1 MRKKWLGGA
10 AALLLAALVA
20 AGTWAYFTAD
30 THVTNVI
37 TTGRIDITLHE
48 ETTNGQPFPENGIT
62 GVMPGTSKD
71 KKVTVTNDGTSP
83 AWVRAR
89 VAIRVVAADG
99 TTPLDADQVS
109 VDYKDGWLF
118 AKRDG
123 ENEGYYY
130 YKLPL
135 DVGNTTTPLFEK
147 VQFEAT
153 MPNSYQGC
161 TVKVD
166 VYVQA
171 VQVAH
176 NNSYIPSEGEEAV
189 TLTKL
194 ETAEQALAIRG
205 WSDSK
210 APERPA
216 PAPDPAPGEGETE
229 ETPTEPGEGG
239 GEGGSEVV
247 PEPAE

>member
-20 AGTWAYFTAD
+20 AGTWAYFTAN

-83 AWVRAR
+83 AWVRAQ
-89 VAIRVVAADG
+89 VEIKVENPDKQS
-99 TTPLDADQVS
+99 LDAKLVS
-109 VDYKDGWLF
+109 VDYNESDWIKATD
-118 AKRDG
+118 
-123 ENEGYYY
+123 ENGNTYYY
-130 YKLPL
+130 YTKPL
-135 DVGNTTTPLFEK
+135 DVGKTTDELFTQ
-147 VQFEAT
+147 VTFDPT
-153 MPNSYQGC
+153 MPNAYQNC
-161 TVKVD
+161 KVYVD

-176 NNSYIPSEGEEAV
+176 NDSYIPSEGAEAV
-189 TLTKL
+189 TLTEL
-194 ETAEQALAIRG
+194 TTAEQALAIGG

-210 APERPA
+210 APERDATLTPVT
-216 PAPDPAPGEGETE
+216 DPA
-229 ETPTEPGEGG
+229 PGEGG

-247 PEPAE
+247 PEQ

>member
-99 TTPLDADQVS
+99 NTPLDADQVS
-109 VDYKDGWLF
+109 VDYKNGWL
-118 AKRDG
+118 DG
-123 ENEGYYY
+123 GDGYYY
-130 YKLPL
+130 YKQPL
-135 DVGNTTTPLFEK
+135 AVGAETTPLFEK
-147 VQFEAT
+147 VKFEAT

-171 VQVAH
+171 VQEVH
-176 NNSYIPSEGEEAV
+176 NNSYIPSKGAEAV
-189 TLTKL
+189 TLTEL
-194 ETAEQALAIRG
+194 TTAEQALAIRG

-210 APERPA
+210 APERDATLTPVT
-216 PAPDPAPGEGETE
+216 DPA
-229 ETPTEPGEGG
+229 PGEGG

-247 PEPAE
+247 PEQ

>member
-20 AGTWAYFTAD
+20 AGTWAYFAAS

-37 TTGRIDITLHE
+37 TTGKIDITLHE
-48 ETTNGQPFPENGIT
+48 ETTNGQPFPAGGIT

-71 KKVTVTNDGTSP
+71 KKVTVENKGTSP

-89 VAIRVVAADG
+89 VTISVVAADG
-99 TTPLDADQVS
+99 KTSLDAGQVS

-130 YKLPL
+130 YKKPL

-147 VQFEAT
+147 VAFAAT
-153 MPNSYQGC
+153 MPNEYQGC

-171 VQVAH
+171 VQEVH
-176 NNSYIPSEGEEAV
+176 NNSYIPSKGAEAV
-189 TLTKL
+189 TLTEL
-194 ETAEQALAIRG
+194 TTEEQALAIGG
-205 WSDSK
+205 WSAEK
-210 APERPA
+210 APERDATLTPVT
-216 PAPDPAPGEGETE
+216 DPAPGEG
-229 ETPTEPGEGG
+229 GG
-239 GEGGSEVV
+239 DGGSEVV
-247 PEPAE
+247 PEQ